1 MADDAAALVEAQSR
15 IGNAATIADIYRAAA
30 EAGGR
35 MFDCDACELLVEEG
49 GSVDLAERFVPDGV
63 DPPPSGATTPALATH
78 AYRSGDP
85 ILIDDTHR
93 DDRGDT
99 DTDYRS
105 ILSVPLLPH
114 AVIQFLDRDPNAFD
128 DHALALAAVF
138 GGYVA
143 HELDLRVGERRA
155 TAGDVLSAAST
166 ERLFDLAD
174 VLVVAIDNEGRITFV
189 NREARET
196 LGYEEGTLVGQDWFD
211 TCLPE
216 TCRDEI
222 RGVFERVM
230 AGELDSVGR
239 YENAIVTAEGEERVV
254 EWYNTVLRDVDGTIT
269 GTLSCGLDV
278 TEREERERELTAA
291 WRRYRTLLQAAPN
304 PIFVADAETGEIVE
318 VNEAAAEFRGQPHEE
333 IVGLQ
338 QTDLHPEGEAERYR
352 DLFERHVSEG
362 GTKRRLPDGSP
373 IYAVTADGDRVP
385 VEISVEMIELERETV
400 IYGVFR
406 DISDQLAY
414 ERALTGI
421 NEATRDLFEGKL
433 PSEVADVT
441 VETVT
446 EILDPTGSVV
456 YLVDEEA
463 GTLRPAAYGPPESI
477 DLIGEP
483 PVFEPADSIA
493 WQVFVDGETA
503 VFDDVRE
510 AEDVYNPETPIRS
523 EIIVPLGEYGVLL
536 VGHTETAAFDDRAV
550 DLAEILGS
558 TAEVALERAE
568 HERHLERRT
577 RQLEQRTQQLERAE
591 SINTRIRDV
600 ARAVV
605 QSTTRGEVERSVCAE
620 LVEDDAFALAWIGTI
635 DPVDDRLDVRAWAG
649 DAQEYLD
656 RVPLSLDDGNAEPAV
671 RTALSK
677 EPTVVRNTATN
688 VALEAWRSEAV
699 RRDFRSVASVPL
711 VYQRSLL
718 GVLTIYATTQSAFSG
733 VLQSVLTELGDL
745 LAHAITAIERKQ
757 TLLTNHA
764 TELDF
769 EVRDRDC
776 LFLRF
781 TQETGCALD
790 VEGIVPQSDDSWLV
804 FVRVQNGSAEQL
816 LDAAEAATAIAS
828 ARLIDPAD
836 ESLVQLRFVEPF
848 IASVLAD
855 QGIAV
860 RDISADDDACRVT
873 VAVPPTFD
881 IRRAVDV
888 VSATY
893 PDSELVAKRER
904 TPSTDLTKS
913 PARRALEK
921 LTPRQREV
929 LEVAYHRGYFDS
941 PKKASGEELAAEF
954 GFSPSAFHRHIR
966 AAERKL
972 FETVFRNETAVS
984 REYGDGPSP
993 EG

>member
-1 MADDAAALVEAQSR
+1 MDDDEAALVEVQSR
-15 IGNAATIADIYRAAA
+15 IGGAATIADIYRVAA
-30 EAGGR
+30 ETGGR
-35 MFDCDACELLVEEG
+35 VFDCDACELLVEEG
-49 GSVDLAERFVPDGV
+49 GSVDLAERFVPDGI
-63 DPPPSGATTPALATH
+63 DPPPGGATSPAIATH
-78 AYRSGDP
+78 TYRSGEP
-85 ILIDDTHR
+85 MLIDDTHR
-93 DDRGDT
+93 DDRVDT

-128 DHALALAAVF
+128 DRTLALAAVF

-143 HELDLRVGERRA
+143 HELDLRVSERQA
-155 TAGDVLSAAST
+155 TAGDVLSAEST
-166 ERLFDLAD
+166 ERLFDLVD

-189 NREARET
+189 NRQARET
-196 LGYEEGTLVGQDWFD
+196 LGYEEGALVDRDWFD

-216 TCRDEI
+216 PRRDEV

-239 YENAIVTAEGEERVV
+239 YENAIVTAEGDERIV
-254 EWYNTVLRDVDGTIT
+254 EWYNTVLRDADGTIT

-278 TEREERERELTAA
+278 TDREERERELTAA

-318 VNEAAAEFRGQPHEE
+318 VNEAAAEFRGQAREE
-333 IVGLQ
+333 IVGLH
-338 QTDLHPEGEAERYR
+338 QTDLHPEEETEHYR

-385 VEISVEMIELERETV
+385 VEISVEMVELEVETV

-414 ERALTGI
+414 EQALTGI
-421 NEATRDLFEGKL
+421 NEAARDLFEGKL

-446 EILDPTGSVV
+446 EILDPTGAVV
-456 YLVDEEA
+456 YLADEGA
-463 GTLRPAAYGPPESI
+463 GTLRPAAYGPPKAT

-493 WQVFVDGETA
+493 WRVFVDGETA

-510 AEDVYNPETPIRS
+510 AEGVYNPETPIRS

-550 DLAEILGS
+550 ELAEILGA
-558 TAEVALERAE
+558 TAEVALEHAE
-568 HERHLERRT
+568 HERHIEDQT
-577 RQLEQRTQQLERAE
+577 RQLKQRAQQLERVE

-605 QSTTRGEVERSVCAE
+605 QSTTRGEVERTVCAE
-620 LVEDDAFALAWIGTI
+620 LVEDDAFALAWIGAI

-656 RVPLSLDDGNAEPAV
+656 RVPLSLDDANAEPAV

-688 VALEAWRSEAV
+688 VTKEAWRSEAV

-711 VYQRSLL
+711 VYQHSLQ

-757 TLLTNHA
+757 TLLTNQA
-764 TELDF
+764 IELDF
-769 EVRDRDC
+769 EILDRGC

-790 VEGIVPQSDDSWLV
+790 VEAIVPQSDDSWLV
-804 FVRVQNGSAEQL
+804 FVRVQNGAADQL
-816 LDAAEAATAIAS
+816 LDAAEAATALAS

-860 RDISADDDACRVT
+860 RDISADGDACRVT

-881 IRRAVDV
+881 IRRAIDV
-888 VSATY
+888 VSTTY
-893 PDSELVAKRER
+893 PDSELVAKREH
-904 TPSTDLTKS
+904 TPSADVSKSLTL
-913 PARRALEK
+913 RGLEK

-972 FETVFRNETAVS
+972 FDTVFRNETAVS
-984 REYGDGPSP
+984 REYGDGP
-993 EG
+993 GG